1 MRRDEPRLFEP
12 GYEGAARLSA
22 ATVPAVRLPRISAP
36 HAVVD
41 GDTAFVDAEHQI
53 VLERIDVRRGHIRIV
68 QQVALR
74 VEGSRGIAA
83 FAPAELMVVLQRIDA
98 GRRDIGVVRQIA
110 RRIEQLVR
118 IATFVPAEDVEVEQR
133 IDPGGRDVGIVE
145 QVVFGLETAAA
156 DLADRRVGL
165 AALVDPE
172 FQVVRERID
181 AGRRHVRITQ
191 QIDRR
196 VEIRSRVT
204 PLAPAEVVVVRRA
217 DRRRPAGRPDWR

>member
-1 MRRDEPRLFEP
+1 VRFVAD
-12 GYEGAARLSA
+12 ADIHSA
-22 ATVPAVRLPRISAP
+22 HSRTSGNPVLWPKGWVPAFAGTSEKQADSANLENALMP

-41 GDTAFVDAEHQI
+41 GDAAFVDAEHQI
-53 VLERIDVRRGHIRIV
+53 VLERIDVRRRHVRIV

-83 FAPAELMVVLQRIDA
+83 FAPSEVMVVLQRIDA
-98 GRRDIGVVRQIA
+98 GRRYIGVVRQIA

-118 IATFVPAEDVEVEQR
+118 IASLVPAEDNEVQQR

-145 QVVFGLETAAA
+145 QVVFGFEAAA

-172 FQVVRERID
+172 LQVVRERID
-181 AGRRHVRITQ
+181 AGRRDVRIAQ

-196 VEIRSRVT
+196 VEIRSRVAPGAP
-204 PLAPAEVVVVRRA
+204 PLS
-217 DRRRPAGRPDWR
+217 